1 MESLVIPTFA
11 VLSVAEMV
19 IIGWLYN
26 KVRLLRKADHGNAII
41 NQSTGATQNPPFP
54 TAHGPRMRTLSDKD
68 NRFMERLTTAIME
81 EMGHGKV
88 EVEQL
93 TDRMCISR
101 SQLNRRVNAI
111 TGMSTSNYSIQL
123 RLQCACKQLREQS
136 DVPVAEIAFRCGFDD
151 AAYFARIFKR
161 RLGTSPSAYRKNN
174 THESGDLD
182 LNHTS
187 VGLSAQNTS
196 L

>member
-1 MESLVIPTFA
+1 MENLGITA
-11 VLSVAEMV
+11 LGVLSATEMF
-19 IIGWLYN
+19 IIGWLLY
-26 KVRLLRKADHGNAII
+26 KVRLLRKAGLGNTII
-41 NQSTGATQNPPFP
+41 YQSAEASPDAALPEQS
-54 TAHGPRMRTLSDKD
+54 PRMRILSDND

-123 RLQCACKQLREQS
+123 RLQCACKQLREQP